1 MKAEECGANCQQCPL
16 KEMEYVPPEINPA
29 SRTIIV
35 GNYPTDHEVRASRP
49 FVGPAGN
56 ELVGIMRQIGWNRGD
71 VDWTTVVCC
80 KPPDNDMK
88 KFLAQV
94 RKRNRTIDK
103 ENRLR
108 KQKGEKTIAKIPM
121 PQDCCKPRLDAEL
134 KKHNTWIIA
143 GTQAAKACIHSGAS
157 VMELR
162 GSPTEIER
170 DGRTIQVLP
179 TFHPAMVQQSPRW
192 KEVWENDLRRAYKW
206 FNSGLRWQPPTIY
219 YHPKVE
225 DLRRF
230 LFNKDVPYYTYDIET
245 DGIEALTANIRCI
258 GIGTPKEV
266 VLIGYRGING
276 RDMFYTE
283 KELKEVNDLLCEFF
297 EDESIL
303 KCGHNAGY
311 YDRIVVEQQLGV
323 TPRPLIDTMLMH
335 RLVASELPHSLGF
348 LGSVYTEAPS
358 WKTDRQGRKKAY
370 GSETDFE
377 LHEYCGYDVGIT
389 AEVVP
394 ALIAQ
399 VKSRGQMDLMTCD
412 HKLQEICSDMHT
424 VGMFVDQEKRHKLE
438 KEMFRSIHEQREKI
452 QSLGPTKDINPGSP
466 IQVRELLFE
475 KWQLDPPVDNKVK
488 FTDTGDI
495 STGDPILRALLTLRS
510 LTEEQREVITQI
522 RRYKKTQKLL
532 GTYVTKLRYSTEEAW
547 GGWDEDDSW
556 MDKATRD
563 KYGLKKLGIVNPH
576 TGRMYPGYNAHVTTT
591 GRLSSSR
598 PMNAQNFPKHMRGL
612 VRAQPGHIFV
622 GADADQLELRIAAS
636 RWNSQKYLEAFEN
649 GLDPHSSVTA
659 YTVFGKRFEDAA
671 IECGCGP
678 YPWKT
683 GTKFSGT
690 ADKLRQLSK
699 IIQYASQ
706 YSASVDTVHR
716 VITQTE
722 VPDPDRPG
730 YTLMPYA
737 KMSVREVRIMHEKW
751 CEGAQFNAGWDR
763 EIQDYRNN
771 GYLIEPV
778 MGRRRD
784 FLDGENINEIV
795 NFPIQ
800 ASGASLMNMAIIDL
814 HERIPLYKWGV
825 GTGIINQCHDS
836 IVVECPES
844 EAEWVK
850 EQIEDAMNLT
860 HVSLRGVTFTA
871 AADIA
876 MTWDKV

>member
-1 MKAEECGANCQQCPL
+1 MKAEKCGAMCSKCPM
-16 KEMEYVPPEINPA
+16 KEMEYVPSEINLHA
-29 SRTIIV
+29 ESIV
-35 GNYPTDHEVRASRP
+35 IGNYPTDHEVRAERP

-56 ELVGIMRQIGWNRGD
+56 ELVGILRSIGWDRGQL
-71 VDWTTVVCC
+71 DWVQVVAC
-80 KPPDNDMK
+80 KPPENDMK
-88 KFLAQV
+88 KYLAQ
-94 RKRNRTIDK
+94 
-103 ENRLR
+103 LR
-108 KQKGEKTIAKIPM
+108 KQNRKIEKDNKKRKAEGQPIVEKIKM
-121 PQDCCKPRLDAEL
+121 PHDCCRPRLEKEL
-134 KKHNTWIIA
+134 ATHDNWIVA

-157 VMELR
+157 VMDLR

-170 DGRTIQVLP
+170 NGKTIKVLP

-192 KEVWENDLRRAYKW
+192 KEIWENDLRRAYKW
-206 FNSGLRWQPPTIY
+206 FKTGLKWQPPTIY
-219 YHPKVE
+219 YHPKVA
-225 DLRRF
+225 DLRKF

-245 DGIEALTANIRCI
+245 DAIECLTANIRCI

-266 VLIGYRGING
+266 VLVGYQGING
-276 RDMFYTE
+276 TDMFYTE
-283 KELKEVNDLLCEFF
+283 KELAEVTDLLVEFF
-297 EDESIL
+297 GDESIL

-311 YDRIVVEQQLGV
+311 YDRIVVEQKLGV
-323 TPRPLIDTMLMH
+323 TPKPLIDTMIMH

-394 ALIAQ
+394 TLIAQ
-399 VKSRGQMDLMTCD
+399 LRAREQVKLMQCD

-424 VGMFVDQEKRHKLE
+424 VGMFVDQPKRHALE
-438 KEMFRSIHEQREKI
+438 REMFKSIHEQRSKI
-452 QSLGPTKDINPGSP
+452 QSLDITKDINPGSP
-466 IQVRELLFE
+466 IQVRDLLYE
-475 KWQLDPPVDNKVK
+475 QWQLDPPVDNKVK

-510 LTEEQREVITQI
+510 LTEVQREVITQI

-532 GTYVTKLRYSTEEAW
+532 GTYVTKLRYCTEEAW
-547 GGWDEDDSW
+547 GGWDDDDSW
-556 MDKATRD
+556 MEKSMRD
-563 KYGLKKLGIVNPH
+563 RYGTKKLGIVDPQ

-591 GRLSSSR
+591 GRLSSSK
-598 PMNAQNFPKHMRGL
+598 PMNAQNFPKHLRGL
-612 VRAQPGHIFV
+612 VRAQPGNVFV

-636 RWNSQKYLEAFEN
+636 RWNSQKYLEAFAN

-671 IECGCGP
+671 KECGCGP

-699 IIQYASQ
+699 TIQYASQ
-706 YSASVDTVHR
+706 YAASVDTVHR
-716 VITQTE
+716 AITQTE

-751 CEGAQFNAGWDR
+751 CEGAQFAQGWDR

-771 GYLIEPV
+771 GYLVEPV

-800 ASGASLMNMAIIDL
+800 ASGASLMNIAIMEL
-814 HERIPLYKWGV
+814 YELIPLHKWGA

-836 IVVECPES
+836 IAVECPES

-850 EQIEDAMNLT
+850 ERLEEAMNLT
-860 HVSLRGVTFTA
+860 HTSLRGVVFSA